1 MLRLMPEKSLGSV
14 QAETAGRG
22 GPSRRWLVDPWRG
35 NRDRIPVG
43 RHESAAVSLVGERHS
58 KGMALELLHH
68 QRVRLGQQRFG
79 VERVAAVLSFER
91 AGRALHADQRRRA
104 AQHQNETEMSQC
116 QSPRA
121 CPALYKASIQI

>member
-1 MLRLMPEKSLGSV
+1 MFRLMPEKSLGSV

-35 NRDRIPVG
+35 NRDRIPVA

-79 VERVAAVLSFER
+79 VERSPLSSVSK
-91 AGRALHADQRRRA
+91 G
-104 AQHQNETEMSQC
+104 
-116 QSPRA
+116 P
-121 CPALYKASIQI
+121 CPACTTSAAAPHSTKTRPRCLN